1 MRVALAFAIGIL
13 FAASL
18 PFVVRAAGTD
28 GTAGNGAGAGS
39 AAGVIG
45 TNKQGVV
52 GGVNVKTGKVN
63 SSARRVSHRKHV
75 HRKHAF
81 N

>member
-1 MRVALAFAIGIL
+1 MKAVIAFAIGLL

-28 GTAGNGAGAGS
+28 GTAGSGAGAGS
-39 AAGVIG
+39 AAGVVG
-45 TNKQGVV
+45 VNKQGVQ

-63 SSARRVSHRKHV
+63 SSAKHVSHRKHV
-75 HRKHAF
+75 HRRHAF